1 MERRLLTL
9 RMVNGM
15 TLSLQ
20 RHMNLLVARQRLV
33 ASNSA
38 NADTLGY
45 KTRDFEF
52 QSEFW
57 NALYGGSTPV
67 VREVDTRKQVDTIAS
82 AGRKRG
88 ASDEASYETGTTLL
102 IDGGMTLIRSSW
114 ASPHRAI
121 STYENE
127 LYRLWL
133 AWD

>member
-38 NADTLGY
+38 NADKLGY

-67 VREVDTRKQVDTIAS
+67 VREVDTRKQVDTIAHQPE
-82 AGRKRG
+82 RG

-133 AWD
+133 AGD